1 MVLDTETTGLDHEN
15 GHRIVEIG
23 AIELENHVPTGN
35 QLHYYLNP
43 ERLSDL
49 KAEQIHGLTH
59 EFLINQPK
67 FIDIVDDFTNFID
80 NSKLIIHNAS
90 FDIGFINA
98 ELKRCNMTQL
108 DDSVVIDTLG
118 LAKKK
123 FLGQSVSLDSLCK
136 RYNIDISDR
145 KVHGALKDAKLLAS
159 VYLELIGGKQSKLQF
174 YNISQNP
181 SQSEE
186 NNSINIED
194 YYKNLELKKSKI
206 IDIDVKDYKLHN
218 EAIKKIPNNIWDR
231 IDN

>member
-1 MVLDTETTGLDHEN
+1 MSQ
-15 GHRIVEIG
+15 REISS
-23 AIELENHVPTGN
+23 
-35 QLHYYLNP
+35 YYLNP

-67 FIDIVDDFTNFID
+67 FIDIVDDFINFID

-108 DDSVVIDTLG
+108 DDNVVIDTLG

-123 FLGQSVSLDSLCK
+123 FLNQSVSLDSLCK

-145 KVHGALKDAKLLAS
+145 KVHGALKDTKLLAS
-159 VYLELIGGKQSKLQF
+159 VYLSVGGKQSKQF

-194 YYKNLELKKSKI
+194 FYKNLELKKSKI

>member
-1 MVLDTETTGLDHEN
+1 MREVVLDTETTGLDHEH

-67 FIDIVDDFTNFID
+67 FIDIVDDFINFID

-108 DDSVVIDTLG
+108 DDNVVIDTLG

-123 FLGQSVSLDSLCK
+123 FLSQSVSLDSLCK
-136 RYNIDISDR
+136 RYNIDIKVIICDIIYR
-145 KVHGALKDAKLLAS
+145 KRDSL
-159 VYLELIGGKQSKLQF
+159 
-174 YNISQNP
+174 
-181 SQSEE
+181 
-186 NNSINIED
+186 NSN
-194 YYKNLELKKSKI
+194 
-206 IDIDVKDYKLHN
+206 
-218 EAIKKIPNNIWDR
+218 
-231 IDN
+231 

>member
-1 MVLDTETTGLDHEN
+1 M
-15 GHRIVEIG
+15 
-23 AIELENHVPTGN
+23 
-35 QLHYYLNP
+35 
-43 ERLSDL
+43 
-49 KAEQIHGLTH
+49 
-59 EFLINQPK
+59 INQPK
-67 FIDIVDDFTNFID
+67 FIDIVDDFINFID

-108 DDSVVIDTLG
+108 DDNVVIDTLG

-123 FLGQSVSLDSLCK
+123 FLSQSVSLDSLCK

-206 IDIDVKDYKLHN
+206 INIDVKDYKLHN
-218 EAIKKIPNNIWDR
+218 EAIKTIPNNIWDR
-231 IDN
+231 KDN